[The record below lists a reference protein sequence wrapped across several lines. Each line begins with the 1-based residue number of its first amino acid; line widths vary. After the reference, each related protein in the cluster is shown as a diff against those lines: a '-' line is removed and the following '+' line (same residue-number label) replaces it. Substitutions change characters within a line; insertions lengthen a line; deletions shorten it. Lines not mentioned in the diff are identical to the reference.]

1 MLRPKRLSVRA
12 LGGLASWALPLA
24 VLFIVAPKLLHAAGP
39 GRFGV
44 LMIVLVIPLIASQLE
59 LGIASAAVRRF
70 AARFASGQVDAG
82 TTMFTLFIALSA
94 IGIAYGISIWIAAAP
109 ISEWLGFSETIGQVP
124 GEGLVRAC
132 AIWVTVSLVTLLP
145 GIIARAAQAL
155 LLTAAVQ
162 TVVSGAL
169 WIGALILVRRGAALV
184 DVVWLGLVLGIAS
197 ALFTLFALRRFVD
210 WSGPIRFEGRLVT
223 KDARFSAGM
232 FAAQAASAV
241 VYQGDRMLVAALGS
255 PAMAGPYALCTSI
268 ANKTVAAVG
277 ALNSFVFPHAAGL
290 HAAGQH
296 SGTIGLVHAL
306 DRTIAALLIPLLLPG
321 LLLAEPFLKLWLGSF
336 GTPELATVFRILLIA
351 FALPAFA
358 VPVSNVLAASGK
370 SGLPAGFAWLTLVV
384 ALVSMLWLVPLSGLG
399 GAAWAML
406 FGNATS
412 LLFALKARRSL
423 GIPSAPNRWRFW
435 LGLVLGCAAQ
445 LVLLAWLGQSTST
458 WLTLF
463 ATAAIAW
470 VAFYAAR
477 AIFVALSPEETQL
490 LQRISAAV
498 HR

>member
-1 MLRPKRLSVRA
+1 M
-12 LGGLASWALPLA
+12 
-24 VLFIVAPKLLHAAGP
+24 LFIVSPKLLHATGP
-39 GRFGV
+39 DRFGV

-70 AARFASGQVDAG
+70 ATRFASGQVDAG
-82 TTMFTLFIALSA
+82 TTVFTLFIALSA
-94 IGIAYGISIWIAAAP
+94 IGIAYGVGIWIAAAP
-109 ISEWLGFSETIGQVP
+109 ISEWLGFSKTIGQDP
-124 GEGLVRAC
+124 GKGLVRAC

-162 TVVSGAL
+162 TVVSGVL
-169 WIGALILVRRGAALV
+169 WIGALILVKQGAALV
-184 DVVWLGLVLGIAS
+184 DVVWLGLVLSIAS
-197 ALFTLFALRRFVD
+197 AMVMLLALRRFVD
-210 WSGPIRFEGRLVT
+210 WSGPVRFDAGLVA
-223 KDARFSAGM
+223 KDARFSVGM
-232 FAAQAASAV
+232 FAAQAASAF

-255 PAMAGPYALCTSI
+255 PAMAGLYVLCTSI
-268 ANKTVAAVG
+268 ANKTVAAVS

-290 HAAGQH
+290 HSAGEH
-296 SGTIGLVHAL
+296 SGMIGLVHAL
-306 DRTIAALLIPLLLPG
+306 DRAIAVLLIPLLLPG

-370 SGLPAGFAWLTLVV
+370 SGLPARFAWLTLVV
-384 ALVSMLWLVPLSGLG
+384 ALALMLWLVPSFGLG
-399 GAAWAML
+399 GAACAML

-412 LLFALKARRSL
+412 LIFALKARRSL
-423 GIPSAPNRWRFW
+423 GIPTAPHRWRFW

-445 LVLLAWLGQSTST
+445 LVLLVWLGQSTST
-458 WLTLF
+458 WLTLL

-470 VAFYAAR
+470 VAFYVAR
-477 AIFVALSPEETQL
+477 AIFVALSPEEAQL
-490 LQRISAAV
+490 LQRISAAM